1 VSGPHAGLTAFAESP
16 SRGTRVLWS
25 LKQNNKQAK
34 YMKDI
39 LNLDMRPLDRIR
51 NIGIA
56 AHIDAGKTTLT
67 ERLLYYAGAIHKAGN
82 VDDGNTTTD
91 FDPIEQRKGIT
102 IFAAAVSCTWTQEA
116 SQNLAKLFESRPH
129 RLNIIDTPGHVDFTA
144 EVERSL
150 RVLDGMVAVFCAVG
164 GVQPQSETVW
174 RQANRYHVPRL
185 AFINKMDRVGANFN
199 RVLQELLDRLG
210 ANAAP
215 VLLPW
220 GSENQLLGQL
230 DVVDG
235 CAYTFSKTESV
246 SIVPIPDDLRE
257 AVESA
262 RAELITRIADVDDE
276 VAALYLANQNVPSA
290 TLKAAIRRATIAN
303 QFVPVVA
310 GSAHQHVGIQP
321 LLDAIVDYLPSPMDT
336 ESITAHIDGTE
347 CSIDIENSA
356 PCAALV
362 FKVVHD
368 EQGRRTVFL
377 RNYTGTLKK
386 GDRVLNVRTG
396 RQERVGR
403 LMRLFAD
410 RREDVI
416 EAYPGD
422 IVAAIGLAAFSTG
435 DTACDPARSLQLER
449 PVFPEPVVSMALEPR
464 LNRDRDRLAIALAT
478 LSDEDPTFRTFTHPE
493 TGQSIIAGMG
503 ELHLEVLLERLER
516 DHGVQVNA
524 GQPAIAY
531 RETISASAE
540 ADHLLRKQNGGNG
553 MYARVNVAV
562 RPNEPGQ
569 GFSIDNLVS
578 GGNIPQQFLKAV
590 RNGIQEGLQEG
601 VLAGYPVVDVHVDI
615 LDGAAHE
622 KDSNDVAFRL
632 AAASAVR
639 EALQKAKPQ
648 LLEPVM
654 RVEVETP
661 NEEQGDLLGDLTR
674 RRGNILAVEPGRN
687 TVVLNAQVPL
697 AELWG
702 YANAIRSLSRGRASY
717 SMTPSHFERVP
728 DGFVTKIV
736 NASRK

>member
-1 VSGPHAGLTAFAESP
+1 
-16 SRGTRVLWS
+16 
-25 LKQNNKQAK
+25 
-34 YMKDI
+34 MKDI
-39 LNLDMRPLDRIR
+39 LNLAMHPLDRIR

-82 VDDGNTTTD
+82 VDEGNTTTD

-102 IFAAAVSCTWTQEA
+102 IFAAAVSCSWTQEA
-116 SQNLAKLFESRPH
+116 SRNVTKLFEGKPH
-129 RLNIIDTPGHVDFTA
+129 CLNIIDTPGHVDFTA

-174 RQANRYHVPRL
+174 WQANRYHIPRL
-185 AFINKMDRVGANFN
+185 AFINKMDRVGANFH
-199 RVLQELLDRLG
+199 RVVQELRDRLD

-220 GSENQLLGQL
+220 GNETQVLGQL
-230 DVVDG
+230 DIVDG
-235 CAYTFSKTESV
+235 SAYEFSKTRNPSV
-246 SIVPIPDDLRE
+246 ASIPDELRKT
-257 AVESA
+257 VESA
-262 RAELITRIADVDDE
+262 RAELIARIADVDDE
-276 VAALYLANQNVPSA
+276 VAALYISNQHVPSA

-303 QFVPVVA
+303 RFVPVLA
-310 GSAHQHVGIQP
+310 GSAYQHVGIQP
-321 LLDAIVDYLPSPMDT
+321 LLDATVDYLPSPMDRQ
-336 ESITAHIDGTE
+336 SITAHANVDE
-347 CSIDIENSA
+347 CSIVINSSA
-356 PCAALV
+356 PSAALV

-368 EQGRRTVFL
+368 EQGRRTVFI
-377 RNYTGTLKK
+377 RNYTGVLRK

-396 RQERVGR
+396 REEGVVR
-403 LMRLFAD
+403 LMRVFAD

-422 IVAAIGLAAFSTG
+422 IVAAVGLAGFNTG
-435 DTACDPARSLQLER
+435 DTACDPARPLQLER

-464 LNRDRDRLAIALAT
+464 LNRDRDRLAVALTT

-503 ELHLEVLLERLER
+503 ELHLEILLERLER

-531 RETISASAE
+531 RETISTSAE
-540 ADHLLRKQNGGNG
+540 ADHLLRKQNGGAG
-553 MYARVNVAV
+553 LYARVNVAV
-562 RPNEPGQ
+562 RPNKPGR
-569 GFSIDNLVS
+569 GFSIENLVS
-578 GGNIPQQFLKAV
+578 GGNIPLHFLKAV
-590 RNGIQEGLQEG
+590 RNGVQEGLQQG

-622 KDSNDVAFRL
+622 KDSNELAFRL
-632 AAASAVR
+632 AAASAMR
-639 EALQKAKPQ
+639 EALQKAKPL

-661 NEEQGDLLGDLTR
+661 NEHQGDLLGDLTR
-674 RRGNILAVEPGRN
+674 RRGNILKVEPRRK
-687 TVVLNAQVPL
+687 TMILNAQVPL

-702 YANAIRSLSRGRASY
+702 YANAIRSLSRGRASH

-728 DGFVTKIV
+728 DGIAAKII
-736 NASRK
+736 NACGK

>member
-1 VSGPHAGLTAFAESP
+1 MAQVCRGLSN
-16 SRGTRVLWS
+16 S
-25 LKQNNKQAK
+25 NKQQIH
-34 YMKDI
+34 MKDI
-39 LNLDMRPLDRIR
+39 LKLDMQPLERVR

-67 ERLLYYAGAIHKAGN
+67 ERILYYTGAIHKAGN

-102 IFAAAVSCTWTQEA
+102 IFAAAVSCAWTQEV
-116 SQNLAKLFESRPH
+116 SQDVAKLFEGRPH
-129 RLNIIDTPGHVDFTA
+129 LLNIIDTPGHVDFTA

-174 RQANRYHVPRL
+174 RQANRYHVPRV
-185 AFINKMDRVGANFN
+185 AFINKMDRTGANFN
-199 RVLQELLDRLG
+199 RVVDELRNRLD
-210 ANAAP
+210 ANAVP

-230 DVVDG
+230 DVVDR
-235 CAYTFSKTESV
+235 CAYKFSSMNALPDLV
-246 SIVPIPDDLRE
+246 AIPSEFRE
-257 AVESA
+257 VVDST
-262 RAELITRIADVDDE
+262 RAELIARIADVDE
-276 VAALYLANQNVPSA
+276 GVAALYLSNQHVPSA
-290 TLKAAIRRATIAN
+290 TLKAAIRRATRAN
-303 QFVPVVA
+303 RFVPVVA

-321 LLDAIVDYLPSPMDT
+321 LLDAIVDYLPSPVDT
-336 ESITAHIDGTE
+336 KSITAHINGVE
-347 CSIDIENSA
+347 SSIDVASEA
-356 PCAALV
+356 PFAAIV

-368 EQGRRTVFL
+368 EQGRRTLFL
-377 RNYTGTLKK
+377 RNYTGVLRK

-396 RQERVGR
+396 KQGRVGR

-410 RREDVI
+410 RREDVAV
-416 EAYPGD
+416 AYPGD
-422 IVAAIGLAAFSTG
+422 IVAAVGLAGFGTG
-435 DTACDPARSLQLER
+435 DTVCDPARSLQLER

-464 LNRDRDRLAIALAT
+464 LNRDRDRLGLALAI

-531 RETISASAE
+531 RETISATAE
-540 ADHLLRKQNGGNG
+540 ADHLLRKQHGGAG
-553 MYARVNVAV
+553 LYARVNVAV

-569 GFSIDNLVS
+569 GFSIENLVS
-578 GGNIPQQFLKAV
+578 GGNIPLQFLKAV
-590 RNGIQEGLQEG
+590 RNGVREGLQEG

-622 KDSNDVAFRL
+622 KDSNEHAFRL

-639 EALQKAKPQ
+639 EALQKAKPL

-674 RRGNILAVEPGRN
+674 RRGNILAVESGGN
-687 TVVLNAQVPL
+687 TSVLNAQVPL

-702 YANAIRSLSRGRASY
+702 YANAIRSLSRGRATY
-717 SMTPSHFERVP
+717 SMTPSHFDRVP
-728 DGFVTKIV
+728 DGLAAKIID
-736 NASRK
+736 AFRK

>member
-1 VSGPHAGLTAFAESP
+1 
-16 SRGTRVLWS
+16 
-25 LKQNNKQAK
+25 
-34 YMKDI
+34 MKDI
-39 LNLDMRPLDRIR
+39 LKSDMRPLDRIR

-56 AHIDAGKTTLT
+56 AHIDPGKTTLT

-116 SQNLAKLFESRPH
+116 VQKVVKLFEGQPH
-129 RLNIIDTPGHVDFTA
+129 RLTIIDTPGHVDFTA

-174 RQANRYHVPRL
+174 RQANRYKVPRI
-185 AFINKMDRVGANFN
+185 AFINKMDRVGASFN
-199 RVLQELLDRLG
+199 RVLQELRERLG

-220 GSENQLLGQL
+220 GSESQLFGQL
-230 DVVDG
+230 DVVEDR
-235 CAYTFSKTESV
+235 AYAFSKTGSLSV
-246 SIVPIPDDLRE
+246 VPIPDELRE
-257 AVESA
+257 AVQSA
-262 RAELITRIADVDDE
+262 RAELIARIADVDDE
-276 VAALYLANQNVPSA
+276 VAALYLANQRVPSA
-290 TLKAAIRRATIAN
+290 NLKAGIRRATIAN
-303 QFVPVVA
+303 QFIPVIA
-310 GSAHQHVGIQP
+310 GSAYQHVGLQP
-321 LLDAIVDYLPSPMDT
+321 LLDAIVDYLPGPLDT
-336 ESITAHIDGTE
+336 KVIPAHIHGAE
-347 CSIDIENSA
+347 CSIDIKSSDSS
-356 PCAALV
+356 AALV

-377 RNYTGTLKK
+377 RNYTGILRK

-403 LMRLFAD
+403 LLQLFAD
-410 RREDVI
+410 RREDVV

-422 IVAAIGLAAFSTG
+422 IVAAIGLTGFSTG
-435 DTACDPARSLQLER
+435 DTACAPARPVQLER

-464 LNRDRDRLAIALAT
+464 FSRDRDRLAIALAT

-524 GQPAIAY
+524 RKPAIAY

-540 ADHLLRKQNGGNG
+540 ANHLLRKQNGGSG
-553 MYARVNVAV
+553 MYARVSVAV
-562 RPNEPGQ
+562 RPNEPGR
-569 GFSIDNLVS
+569 GFSIETLVS
-578 GGNIPQQFLKAV
+578 GGNIPLQFLKAV
-590 RNGIQEGLQEG
+590 RNGVQEGLQEG

-615 LDGAAHE
+615 LDGAAHD
-622 KDSNDVAFRL
+622 KDSSDIAFRL

-639 EALQKAKPQ
+639 EALRKAKPL

-661 NEEQGDLLGDLTR
+661 NEEQGDLLADLTR
-674 RRGNILAVEPGRN
+674 RRGNILALEPGRN
-687 TVVLNAQVPL
+687 TVLLNAQVPL

-717 SMTPSHFERVP
+717 SMSPSHFERVP
-728 DGFVTKIV
+728 DALVGKIIDG
-736 NASRK
+736 AK

>member
-1 VSGPHAGLTAFAESP
+1 
-16 SRGTRVLWS
+16 
-25 LKQNNKQAK
+25 
-34 YMKDI
+34 MKDI
-39 LNLDMRPLDRIR
+39 LNLEMHPLDSIR

-82 VDDGNTTTD
+82 VDEGNTTTD
-91 FDPIEQRKGIT
+91 FDSIEQRKGIT
-102 IFAAAVSCTWTQEA
+102 IFAAAVSCSWTQGA
-116 SQNLAKLFESRPH
+116 LQNGTKLFEGKPH
-129 RLNIIDTPGHVDFTA
+129 FLNIIDTPGHVDFTA

-164 GVQPQSETVW
+164 GVQPQSESVW
-174 RQANRYHVPRL
+174 RQANRYHVPRI

-199 RVLQELLDRLG
+199 RVVQELRDRLG

-220 GSENQLLGQL
+220 GTENQLLGQL

-235 CAYTFSKTESV
+235 CAFEFSKTGSFSV
-246 SIVPIPDDLRE
+246 ISIPDALRK

-262 RAELITRIADVDDE
+262 RADLVARIADVDDE
-276 VAALYLANQNVPSA
+276 VASLYLSSQNVSSA
-290 TLKAAIRRATIAN
+290 TLKTAIRRATIAN
-303 QFVPVVA
+303 RFVPVIA
-310 GSAHQHVGIQP
+310 GSAYQHVGVQP
-321 LLDAIVDYLPSPMDT
+321 LLDAIVDYLPSPTDT
-336 ESITAHIDGTE
+336 RSISAHIDDVE
-347 CSIDIENSA
+347 SSIDISA
-356 PCAALV
+356 STSCAALV

-368 EQGRRTVFL
+368 ERGRRTVFL
-377 RNYTGTLKK
+377 RNYIGVLRK

-403 LMRLFAD
+403 LMRMFAD
-410 RREDVI
+410 RREDVT

-422 IVAAIGLAAFSTG
+422 IVAAIGLSGFSTG
-435 DTACDPARSLQLER
+435 DTSCEPSRPVQLER

-464 LNRDRDRLAIALAT
+464 LNRDRDRLATALAT

-493 TGQSIIAGMG
+493 TGQTIIAGMG
-503 ELHLEVLLERLER
+503 ELHLDVLLERLER

-540 ADHLLRKQNGGNG
+540 ADHLLRKQNGGSG

-562 RPNEPGQ
+562 RPNEPGR
-569 GFSIDNLVS
+569 GFSIQNRVS
-578 GGNIPQQFLKAV
+578 GGNIPLQFLKAV
-590 RNGIQEGLQEG
+590 RNGVQEGLQEG

-622 KDSNDVAFRL
+622 KDSNELAFKL

-639 EALQKAKPQ
+639 EALQKAKPR

-654 RVEVETP
+654 HVEVETP
-661 NEEQGDLLGDLTR
+661 NEEQGDLLGELTR
-674 RRGNILAVEPGRN
+674 RRGNILAVEPGQN
-687 TVVLNAQVPL
+687 AVVLNAQVPL

-728 DGFVTKIV
+728 DGLVEKII
-736 NASRK
+736 NASEK

>member
-1 VSGPHAGLTAFAESP
+1 
-16 SRGTRVLWS
+16 
-25 LKQNNKQAK
+25 
-34 YMKDI
+34 MKDI
-39 LNLDMRPLDRIR
+39 LNLDMHPLDRIR

-91 FDPIEQRKGIT
+91 FDPIEKRKGIT
-102 IFAAAVSCTWTQEA
+102 IFAAAVSCSWTQQVNRSVTA
-116 SQNLAKLFESRPH
+116 LFEGKPH
-129 RLNIIDTPGHVDFTA
+129 RLNVIDTPGHVDFTA

-174 RQANRYHVPRL
+174 RQANLYHVPRL
-185 AFINKMDRVGANFN
+185 AFINKLDRVGANFS
-199 RVLQELLDRLG
+199 RVLQELRDRLG

-220 GSENQLLGQL
+220 GGESQLRGQL
-230 DVVDG
+230 DVVNG
-235 CAYTFSKTESV
+235 CAYEFSKTGNA
-246 SIVPIPDDLRE
+246 SIVSVPDELRKS
-257 AVESA
+257 VDSA
-262 RAELITRIADVDDE
+262 RADLIARMADVDDG
-276 VAALYLANQNVPSA
+276 VASLYLSNQHVSNA
-290 TLKAAIRRATIAN
+290 TLKTAIRRATITN
-303 QFVPVVA
+303 QFVPVIA
-310 GSAHQHVGIQP
+310 GSAYLHVGIQP
-321 LLDAIVDYLPSPMDT
+321 LMDAIVDYLPSPMDAQ
-336 ESITAHIDGTE
+336 SITAHIDGTE
-347 CSIDIENSA
+347 CSIGIGNSN
-356 PCAALV
+356 PSAALV

-377 RNYTGTLKK
+377 RNYTGVLRK

-396 RQERVGR
+396 RQERVSR

-410 RREDVI
+410 RCEDVI

-422 IVAAIGLAAFSTG
+422 IVAAIGLAGFSTG
-435 DTACDPARSLQLER
+435 DTACAPFRPLQLER
-449 PVFPEPVVSMALEPR
+449 PVFPETVVSMALEPR

-493 TGQSIIAGMG
+493 TGQAIIAGMG

-531 RETISASAE
+531 RETISTSAE

-562 RPNEPGQ
+562 RPNEPGR
-569 GFSIDNLVS
+569 GFSIENLVS
-578 GGNIPQQFLKAV
+578 GGNIPLQFLKAV
-590 RNGIQEGLQEG
+590 RNGVQEGLQEG

-622 KDSNDVAFRL
+622 KDSSDVAFRL

-639 EALQKAKPQ
+639 EALQKAKPL

-702 YANAIRSLSRGRASY
+702 YSNAIRSLSRGRASY

-728 DGFVTKIV
+728 DGLAAKIV
-736 NASRK
+736 TSTKK